1 MKTQSKRIIS
11 PLFDQLRS
19 YGFSD
24 FGKDANAGLS
34 VAVLLIP
41 QGLAY
46 AILAGMPA
54 VYGLYAALLPVILY
68 AIFGTSRFLEVG
80 PVAISSILVLQG
92 VSTLAEPFSAEYIQL
107 VITCGF
113 YVGLLQLL
121 LGVFK
126 FGPLVNFIANPVVK
140 GFIAAASLIIIV
152 SQLKSVFGLNIERP
166 PSILHNIIAI
176 GTHIE
181 EVNWVA
187 TAIFLGSFSTMWLL
201 KKLNK
206 KLPRAFITV
215 VLAIIVTKFLKL
227 DELGVN
233 VLGAVEKGFPSIT
246 VPTITRAS
254 FLGLLPTILTL
265 TVVNLV
271 ESVSIGKALQD
282 KTHQVKPNKEFI
294 ALGLSKLGGAFT
306 STFPTSASFSRSAI
320 AKDAGSVSQLT
331 GIIAAVIVLITLLFL
346 TPLVYH
352 LPQPTLAAII
362 IISVMKL
369 FDIKTFRHLFETHRK
384 DFLVMLATF
393 VAALFLGI
401 QYGILIGVIL
411 SLILVL
417 QQSSRPQISTLGRVP
432 GTTSFRNISVLS
444 NLEELDGTLI
454 IRLEDQLFFG
464 NNEYFDEELHRLVD
478 NHGSQITDIFLDA
491 KSIFQV
497 DSSGIDTL
505 FDILDYLKEN
515 NIQLHICGGMARF
528 RHQLS
533 KSGITN
539 VIGQEHI
546 HISVHKAI
554 LQYQSDNNAT

>member
-11 PLFDQLRS
+11 PLFDQLGS
-19 YGFSD
+19 YSFSD

-54 VYGLYAALLPVILY
+54 VYGLYAALLPIVLY

-92 VSTLAEPFSAEYIQL
+92 VSTLAEPFSTEYIQL

-113 YVGLLQLL
+113 YVGVLQLL

-126 FGPLVNFIANPVVK
+126 FGSLVNFIANPVVK

-166 PSILHNIIAI
+166 PSILHNLIAI
-176 GTHIE
+176 GKHIN
-181 EVNWVA
+181 EVNWIA
-187 TAIFLGSFSTMWLL
+187 TAIFLGSVIIMWIL

-206 KLPRAFITV
+206 RLPRAFITV
-215 VLAIIVTKFLKL
+215 VISIIVTKYLAL
-227 DELGVN
+227 DEFGVN
-233 VLGAVEKGFPSIT
+233 VLGAVDKGFPSIT
-246 VPTITRAS
+246 IPTINRVS

-271 ESVSIGKALQD
+271 ECLSMGKALED
-282 KTHQVKPNKEFI
+282 KTHQVKPNQEFI
-294 ALGLSKLGGAFT
+294 ALGLSKIGGAFT
-306 STFPTSASFSRSAI
+306 STFPTSGSFSRSAI
-320 AKDAGSVSQLT
+320 VKDAGAVSQLT
-331 GIIAAVIVLITLLFL
+331 GIIAAAIVLVTLLFL

-369 FDIKTFRHLFETHRK
+369 FDIKTFRHLFDTHRR

-393 VAALFLGI
+393 IAALLLGI
-401 QYGILIGVIL
+401 QYGILIGVVL

-417 QQSSRPQISTLGRVP
+417 QQSSKPQISTLGRVP
-432 GTTSFRNISVLS
+432 GTTNFRNISVLS
-444 NLEELDGTLI
+444 DLEELDGTLI

-464 NNEYFDEELHRLVD
+464 NNEFFDEELRRLVD
-478 NHGSQITDIFLDA
+478 SNNRGITDVFLDA
-491 KSIFQV
+491 KSIFQI

-505 FDILDYLKEN
+505 FDILEYLKEN
-515 NIQLHICGGMARF
+515 QIQLHICGGMARF

-539 VIGQEHI
+539 AIGQEYI

-554 LQYQSDNNAT
+554 LQYQSDNNVT